1 MNLYSAF
8 ALNRSRITVSDFA
21 DAESLETSHVTVYHG
36 EFGENENELEIM
48 TI

>member
-8 ALNRSRITVSDFA
+8 ALNRSRVTVSDF
-21 DAESLETSHVTVYHG
+21 AESLETSHVTVYHG